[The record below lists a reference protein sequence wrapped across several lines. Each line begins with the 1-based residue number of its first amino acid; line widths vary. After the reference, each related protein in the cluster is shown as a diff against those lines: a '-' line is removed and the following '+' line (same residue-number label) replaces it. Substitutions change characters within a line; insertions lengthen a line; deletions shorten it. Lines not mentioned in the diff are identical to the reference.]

1 MPTPVVYVW
10 ESYPEY
16 HAAQQFSRC
25 LGRILASLPK
35 RLGRKLARP
44 MVQAAILIAHGIA
57 GAHAEV
63 DDDASYTLAVR
74 EEMRTC
80 GLQALAACRSTLITM
95 KDERTGDRANVL
107 AALELLERVEH
118 GMRERPLPT

>member
-1 MPTPVVYVW
+1 MPIPVVYVW

-35 RLGRKLARP
+35 RLRLKLARP
-44 MVQAAILIAHGIA
+44 MTQAAILIAHGIA

-63 DDDASYTLAVR
+63 DDASYTQAVR
-74 EEMRTC
+74 AEMRTC
-80 GLQALAACRSTLITM
+80 GLKALGACRTTLVTM
-95 KDERTGDRANVL
+95 KEERTGDRANVL
-107 AALELLERVEH
+107 AALELLERIEH
-118 GMRERPLPT
+118 GMRERPLPS

>member
-16 HAAQQFSRC
+16 RAAQQFSRC
-25 LGRILASLPK
+25 LGRIFASLPK
-35 RLGRKLARP
+35 QLRLKLQRP
-44 MVQAAILIAHGIA
+44 MTQAAILIAHGIA

-63 DDDASYTLAVR
+63 DDDAAYTHAVR

-80 GLQALAACRSTLITM
+80 GLQALGACRATLVTM
-95 KDERTGDRANVL
+95 KEERTGDRANVL
-107 AALELLERVEH
+107 AALELLERIEH
-118 GMRERPLPT
+118 GMKERPLPS